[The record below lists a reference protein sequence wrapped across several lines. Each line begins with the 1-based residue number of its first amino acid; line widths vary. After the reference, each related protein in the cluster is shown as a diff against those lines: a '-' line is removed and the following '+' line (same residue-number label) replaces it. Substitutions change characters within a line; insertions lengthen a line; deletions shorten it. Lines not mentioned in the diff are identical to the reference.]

1 MKKFPLQGIRILML
15 ITVLA
20 LTSCQENNASAQQG
34 RSTTVKVPAVDIHT
48 AVATGKL
55 DLVKQHIQAGT
66 DINQKDPMGG
76 SSPLI
81 TAALYDQREIASYLI
96 KAGAN
101 KNFQNNDGSTAL
113 HVAAFFCK
121 PEMVKMLLAA
131 GADKQIKNKYGDTPY
146 KIVASPFSEVKPIY
160 LQMKQMLEPIG
171 VKIDMVSIEQLRPVV
186 AGLLNQGK

>member
-1 MKKFPLQGIRILML
+1 MKKNPLHGIRILML
-15 ITVLA
+15 MTVLV
-20 LTSCQENNASAQQG
+20 LTACRENNASAQQG
-34 RSTTVKVPAVDIHT
+34 KSTVKAPAIDIHT

-55 DLVKQHIQAGT
+55 DLVQQHIKAGT
-66 DINQKDPMGG
+66 DINLKDPMGG

-146 KIVASPFSEVKPIY
+146 QIVAAPFSEVKAIY

-171 VKIDMVSIEQLRPVV
+171 VKIDMASIEQLRPVV
-186 AGLLNQGK
+186 ASMLNQGK

>member
-1 MKKFPLQGIRILML
+1 MKKIPFYGIRILML
-15 ITVLA
+15 MTVLVFTA
-20 LTSCQENNASAQQG
+20 CRENNAAAQQG
-34 RSTTVKVPAVDIHT
+34 KSATVKAPATDIHT

-55 DLVKQHIQAGT
+55 DLVQQHIQAGT
-66 DINQKDPMGG
+66 DINLKDPMGG

-121 PEMVKMLLAA
+121 PEIVKILLAA
-131 GADKQIKNKYGDTPY
+131 GADRQIKNKYGDTPY
-146 KIVASPFSEVKPIY
+146 KIVSAPFADVKPIY
-160 LQMKQMLEPIG
+160 MQMKQMLEPIG
-171 VKIDMVSIEQLRPVV
+171 VKIDMASIEKLRPVV
-186 AGLLNQGK
+186 AGMLNQGK